1 MKRHL
6 CGVHA
11 VREALSGHARD
22 LAVVYIAGDTARGP
36 LAELAALARE
46 ARVTVEPRSAQ
57 ELDVLAAG
65 VRHQGVV
72 AVSGVDYPYVDLDA
86 LATRAFARTKAPL
99 VVCLDEVTDPHNF
112 GAILRSVVA
121 MGADGV
127 VTLKDRA
134 APVTAVV
141 VRASAGA
148 TEHATIARVVNLA
161 RALDQLIQKG
171 FRVVGLDAEG
181 AAALHEVDCTG
192 PVALVVGSEGSGLR
206 RLVRERC
213 DVLARIPLA
222 GPVASLNASVAAG
235 IAVYEVTRQRI
246 VAAAS

>member
-11 VREALSGHARD
+11 VREALSGRARD
-22 LAVVYIAGDTARGP
+22 LAVVYITGDATRGA
-36 LAELAALARE
+36 LAELVALARE
-46 ARVTVEPRSAQ
+46 ARVTVEARSAQ
-57 ELDVLAAG
+57 ELDVLAGAL
-65 VRHQGVV
+65 RHQGVI
-72 AVSGVDYPYVDLDA
+72 AVSGVDFPYVDLDA
-86 LATRAFARTKAPL
+86 LVSRASARSAAPL
-99 VVCLDEVTDPHNF
+99 VVCLDEVTDPHNL
-112 GAILRSVVA
+112 GAIVRSAVA

-134 APVTAVV
+134 APITAVV

-148 TEHATIARVVNLA
+148 TEHATVARVVNLA
-161 RALDQLIQKG
+161 RALDQLTQKG

-181 AAALHEVDCTG
+181 SAMLYEVDCTG

-213 DVLARIPLA
+213 DVLARIPLT

-235 IAVYEVTRQRI
+235 IAVYEVTRQRL
-246 VAAAS
+246 AATAT